1 MLPNTLSQ
9 WLSSNKV
16 IIEIILVG
24 LVIISVLTN
33 YFIDDSPMMLMLS
46 MLILATF
53 YFISANLVPE
63 AGGIMTIISTKV
75 ISISSAVCMMGLMFT
90 ILKWQGASEMLLIGT
105 TSIVFA
111 GIILL
116 FNGIKNWNQKYVPL
130 LIRVVVLGSISASTL
145 LAIMKQSGRV

>member
-53 YFISANLVPE
+53 YFISAYLVSE
-63 AGGIMTIISTKV
+63 ASGIMTIISTKV

-116 FNGIKNWNQKYVPL
+116 FNGIKSWNQKYVPL
-130 LIRVVVLGSISASTL
+130 LIRVVVLGSISVSTL
-145 LAIMKQSGRV
+145 LTIMKQSGS

>member
-1 MLPNTLSQ
+1 MLPNALSQ
-9 WLSSNKV
+9 WLSNNKV
-16 IIEIILVG
+16 IIEIILAG

-53 YFISANLVPE
+53 YFISAYLVPE
-63 AGGIMTIISTKV
+63 AGGMMTTVSTKV

-105 TSIVFA
+105 TSIAFA
-111 GIILL
+111 GLILL
-116 FNGIKNWNQKYVPL
+116 VNGIKNWNQKYLPL

-145 LAIMKQSGRV
+145 MTIMKQSGKV

>member
-1 MLPNTLSQ
+1 MLPNTILQ

-24 LVIISVLTN
+24 LVIISVLTY
-33 YFIDDSPMMLMLS
+33 YFIGDSPMMLMLS

-53 YFISANLVPE
+53 YFIGAYLVPE
-63 AGGIMTIISTKV
+63 AGSMMAIISTKV

-105 TSIVFA
+105 TSIAFA
-111 GIILL
+111 GLILL

-130 LIRVVVLGSISASTL
+130 LIRVLVLGSISASTL
-145 LAIMKQSGRV
+145 LTIMKQSGKV

>member
-63 AGGIMTIISTKV
+63 AGRIMTIISTKV

-105 TSIVFA
+105 TSIIFA